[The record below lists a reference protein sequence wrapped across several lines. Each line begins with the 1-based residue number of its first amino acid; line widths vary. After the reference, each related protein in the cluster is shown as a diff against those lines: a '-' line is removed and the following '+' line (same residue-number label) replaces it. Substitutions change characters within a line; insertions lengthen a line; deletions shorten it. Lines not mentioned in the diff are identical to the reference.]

1 MPARLGG
8 STPHHR
14 PEPHTES
21 AYNARKIAASKGI
34 TLTEEFKEA
43 LELLHAGRNVFLT
56 GKAGTGKST
65 LINLYLGQT
74 DRKVVTVAPTGIAAL
89 NVDGMTIHRLFSFGT
104 GVTIDRVRSSR
115 YVPTFAGVL
124 EKLDTLIIDEV
135 SMVRA
140 DLFDCIVAALERFG
154 PRPGTPFGGV
164 QLVLVGDLYQLPPVV
179 AESEETWVKDNF
191 GTPFFFSARS
201 FDRADFPTVELST
214 VFRQKGDSRLLDIL
228 NAVRGGELLS
238 GARAELNT
246 RTRPDFVPPRDEF
259 WLTLTTTNARAARTN
274 DRRLE
279 SLGNPVREFH
289 ATVNGDV
296 RDDDVL
302 AEEHLRIAVGAQVML
317 LNNHPGGLWANG
329 TLGEVLSIREED
341 GEPVVTV
348 RCHDDV
354 TVEVGRH
361 TWEVKRPQVANG
373 SLRYEQVGSFTQLP
387 LRLAW
392 AITIHKSQGQ
402 TLERVVVD
410 LTGGTFASGQLYVA
424 LSRCTTFEGLVLV
437 RDVQPQNL
445 RADLR
450 VREFLSQ
457 ENSDSPGIGD
467 AYIAVLS
474 VGESG
479 RSWEPR
485 PIEVAVVTEE
495 GDEISTVVNPTS
507 DLYGAKQEFNL
518 STRDVQLAP
527 LLMEAWP
534 ALAAFLADRV
544 PVGVDIRQQLY
555 QLDFELK
562 RNGVVI
568 NLPIPREIP
577 RTLLTSAEQK
587 ELSAPTAV
595 RRARAVRTAVQRA
608 QKQGTG
614 PAPAGTAFSAVVDG
628 QGYTMA
634 RSTGPEG
641 VLTSDGFAV
650 GGHISEGMDDAQVLA
665 TLLSN
670 AWRRVT
676 NPDEE
681 IVGRVRSLEKTLGVQ
696 IIPANVTAAAPV
708 DLDAV
713 LSPGAHVCFTG
724 TVTGPDGPLSKEEL
738 HSMAEI
744 IGLVPEADLTK
755 SRTDV
760 LVVAEAGSQSSKAK
774 KAAKWNKPVVVAD
787 DFLAWQRRN

>member
-1 MPARLGG
+1 MDAR
-8 STPHHR
+8 
-14 PEPHTES
+14 
-21 AYNARKIAASKGI
+21 NAAPDKDII
-34 TLTEEFKEA
+34 LTEEFSEA
-43 LELLHAGRNVFLT
+43 LDLLHAGRNIFLT

-65 LINLYLGQT
+65 LVNLYLGQT

-89 NVDGMTIHRLFSFGT
+89 NVDGMTVHRFFSFGT
-104 GVTIDRVRSSR
+104 GVTIERVRSKKYEPR
-115 YVPTFAGVL
+115 LAEVIAT
-124 EKLDTLIIDEV
+124 LDTLIIDEV
-135 SMVRA
+135 SMIRA
-140 DLFDCIVAALERFG
+140 DLFDCVVAALERFG
-154 PRPGTPFGGV
+154 PKPGTPFGGV

-179 AESEETWVKDNF
+179 AESEEAWIEDNF

-274 DRRLE
+274 NRHLE
-279 SLGNPVREFH
+279 SLGTPVREFQ
-289 ATVNGDV
+289 AAVVGDV
-296 RDDDVL
+296 TKDDVL

-348 RCHDDV
+348 RCRDDV

-361 TWEVKRPQVANG
+361 TWEVKRPQVGNG

-402 TLERVVVD
+402 TLDRVVVD

-424 LSRCTTFEGLVLV
+424 LSRCTTFAGLVLV

-450 VREFLSQ
+450 VREFLAQ
-457 ENSDSPGIGD
+457 ESTVSPGIGD
-467 AYIAVLS
+467 AYMAVLV

-495 GDEISTVVNPTS
+495 GDEITTVVNPTS

-518 STRDVQLAP
+518 STREVQLAP
-527 LLMEAWP
+527 LLTEAWP

-544 PVGVDIRQQLY
+544 PVGVEIRQQLY

-568 NLPIPREIP
+568 QVPIPREIP
-577 RTLLTSAEQK
+577 RTILTSAEQR
-587 ELSAPTAV
+587 ELSAPTAL
-595 RRARAVRTAVQRA
+595 RRARAIRTAVQRA
-608 QKQGTG
+608 RQQGTDG
-614 PAPAGTAFSAVVDG
+614 AATGTAFPATVESP
-628 QGYTMA
+628 GYTMA
-634 RSTGPEG
+634 RSTGPDG
-641 VLTSDGFAV
+641 ILTSDGFAV
-650 GGHISEGMDDAQVLA
+650 GGRISAGMDDAQILA
-665 TLLSN
+665 TLLGN

-676 NPDEE
+676 NPDAE
-681 IVGRVRSLEKTLGVQ
+681 IVGRVRALEKSLGVV
-696 IIPANVTAAAPV
+696 ILPADVEAAAPV
-708 DLDAV
+708 DLEDV
-713 LSPGAHVCFTG
+713 FSPGAHVCFTG
-724 TVTGPDGPLSKEEL
+724 TVTGPDGTLEKEEL
-738 HSMAEI
+738 HSMAEAA
-744 IGLVPEADLTK
+744 GLVPETGLTK

-774 KAAKWNKPVVVAD
+774 NAAKWKKPVVVAH
-787 DFLAWQRRN
+787 DFLEWVNGK